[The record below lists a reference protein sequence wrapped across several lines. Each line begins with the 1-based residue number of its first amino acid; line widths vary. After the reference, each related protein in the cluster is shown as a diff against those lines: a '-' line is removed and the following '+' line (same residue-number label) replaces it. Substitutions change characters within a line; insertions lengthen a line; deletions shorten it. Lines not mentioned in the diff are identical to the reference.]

1 LIEIAVTIKL
11 FQEKIMSFIQ
21 FLLIYVPT
29 VLLGFLII
37 IIYVFLTIISLVILR
52 KYYPTHRRKNHND
65 IAGFIF
71 ATLGVI
77 YAVILAFT
85 VIVTW
90 GDFDKANEITNKEA
104 NCIASLYQN
113 TTPFPAEF
121 RERLKGEL
129 KEYVNAIVSDEW
141 QKMAKGR
148 KSSQVE
154 EIQEK
159 LVRLYSGFQP
169 KNEIQKIFLVE
180 SVKKMNEASEM
191 RRLRLVYASTGI
203 HPILYA
209 ILIVGSFITIAFTML
224 FGTENHIEQLIMTAS
239 LAAMIAFSLF
249 TIIALD
255 YPFTGS
261 FSIEPNVFINMLPAL
276 ISN

>member
-52 KYYPTHRRKNHND
+52 KYYPTHRRKSHND

-85 VIVTW
+85 VVVTW

-141 QKMAKGR
+141 QKMAKGQR
-148 KSSQVE
+148 SSQVE

-255 YPFTGS
+255 YPFTGT
-261 FSIEPNVFINMLPAL
+261 FSIEPDVFRNMLPAL
-276 ISN
+276 IN

>member
-1 LIEIAVTIKL
+1 
-11 FQEKIMSFIQ
+11 MPFIQ
-21 FLLIYVPT
+21 FLLVNIPT
-29 VLLGFLII
+29 ILLGFLII
-37 IIYVFLTIISLVILR
+37 FIYVFLTITSLVIIR
-52 KYYPTHRRKNHND
+52 KYYPLHRRKNHND

-85 VIVTW
+85 VVVTW
-90 GDFDKANEITNKEA
+90 EQFDKADEITSKEA

-121 RERLKGEL
+121 RQQVKSEL
-129 KEYVNAIVSDEW
+129 TQYVNTIVSDEW
-141 QKMAKGR
+141 PKMAKGQR
-148 KSSQVE
+148 SSQVE

-169 KNEIQKIFLVE
+169 KNEIQKIFLTE
-180 SVKKMNEASEM
+180 SIKKMNEASEM
-191 RRLRLVYASTGI
+191 RRLRLAYAATGI
-203 HPILYA
+203 HPLLYA
-209 ILIVGSFITIAFTML
+209 ILIIGSFITIAFTML
-224 FGTENHIEQLIMTAS
+224 FGTENHIEQLIMTS
-239 LAAMIAFSLF
+239 CLAAMIAFALF

-255 YPFTGS
+255 YPFTGT
-261 FSIEPNVFINMLPAL
+261 FIIEPDVFKNMLPAL

>member
-21 FLLIYVPT
+21 FLLVQVPT

-37 IIYVFLTIISLVILR
+37 FIYVFLTIISLVILR
-52 KYYPTHRRKNHND
+52 KYYPFHHRKNHND

-85 VIVTW
+85 VVVTW
-90 GDFDKANEITNKEA
+90 GDFDKASEITNKEA

-113 TTPFPAEF
+113 TTSFPAELGQ
-121 RERLKGEL
+121 RLKGEL
-129 KEYVNAIVSDEW
+129 KEYVNAIVSNEW
-141 QKMAKGR
+141 QKMAKGQG
-148 KSSQVE
+148 SSKVE
-154 EIQEK
+154 EIQGK

-169 KNEIQKIFLVE
+169 KNETQKIFLME

-261 FSIEPNVFINMLPAL
+261 FSIEPNVFINILPAL
-276 ISN
+276 IN

>member
-1 LIEIAVTIKL
+1 
-11 FQEKIMSFIQ
+11 MSFIQ

-52 KYYPTHRRKNHND
+52 KYYPTHRRKSHND

-85 VIVTW
+85 VVVTW

-148 KSSQVE
+148 KSSKVE
-154 EIQEK
+154 EIQGK

-224 FGTENHIEQLIMTAS
+224 FGTENHVEQLIMTS
-239 LAAMIAFSLF
+239 CLAAMIAFSIF

-255 YPFTGS
+255 YPYTGT
-261 FSIEPNVFINMLPAL
+261 FSIEPDVFRNMLPAL
-276 ISN
+276 ITN

>member
-1 LIEIAVTIKL
+1 
-11 FQEKIMSFIQ
+11 MSFIQ

-52 KYYPTHRRKNHND
+52 KYYPTHRRKSHND

-85 VIVTW
+85 VVVTW

-141 QKMAKGR
+141 QKMAKGQR
-148 KSSQVE
+148 SSQVE

>member
-1 LIEIAVTIKL
+1 
-11 FQEKIMSFIQ
+11 MSFIQ

-85 VIVTW
+85 VVVTW

-141 QKMAKGR
+141 QKMAKGW

-154 EIQEK
+154 EIQGK
-159 LVRLYSGFQP
+159 LVRSYSGFQP
-169 KNEIQKIFLVE
+169 KNEIQKIFLME

-224 FGTENHIEQLIMTAS
+224 FGTENHVEQLIMAS
-239 LAAMIAFSLF
+239 CLAAMIAFALF

-255 YPFTGS
+255 YPFTGT
-261 FSIEPNVFINMLPAL
+261 FSIEPDAFINMLPAL
-276 ISN
+276 IN